1 MDPFD
6 KEDMEGYEDEEVFP
20 EARLANCSFNGRR

>member
-1 MDPFD
+1 MDSFD
-6 KEDMEGYEDEEVFP
+6 KEDMEGYEEVFP